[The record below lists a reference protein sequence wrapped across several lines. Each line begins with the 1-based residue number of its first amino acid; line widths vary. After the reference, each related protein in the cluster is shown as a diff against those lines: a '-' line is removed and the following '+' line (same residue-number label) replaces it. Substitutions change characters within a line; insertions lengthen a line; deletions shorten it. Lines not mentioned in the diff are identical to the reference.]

1 LTKLPEF
8 SRTIIV
14 TGGAGF
20 IGSSLC
26 QSLVEKHS
34 DWLIVNVDCLTYAG
48 NLANVESIA
57 RKPNYGF
64 ERVSISDA
72 PSISAV
78 FSKYNPDGIF
88 HLAAETHVDRSIESP
103 GDFVATNVVG
113 THVLLEEARHAS
125 QNRPFRFLHVSTD
138 EVFGSIPLGQ
148 SANEVTAYH
157 PNSPYAASKAASD
170 HLVNSY
176 HTTYGLD
183 TIVTHCSNNYGPCQF
198 PEKLIPLAIRNGIAG
213 IPIPIY
219 GDGLQVRDWLA
230 VEDHCQALE
239 LLLERG
245 TSGQSYNISTM
256 TDTENLT
263 LIKLLCDL
271 LDTKLGD
278 KQRKNLI
285 TFVKDRPGHDRRY
298 ALDSSKITSKLGWRA
313 STDLS
318 SGLART
324 IDWYLAN
331 DSWLQ
336 GCLSG
341 DYRKYYERMYGNR

>member
-1 LTKLPEF
+1 MPEF
-8 SRTIIV
+8 SRTVIV

-26 QSLVEKHS
+26 QSLVENHS

-48 NLANVESIA
+48 NLANVESIKG
-57 RKPNYGF
+57 RPNYRF
-64 ERVSISDA
+64 ERVSITDA
-72 PSISAV
+72 SSISEV
-78 FSKYNPDGIF
+78 FSKYNPNGIF

-103 GDFVATNVVG
+103 SDFVATNVVG
-113 THVLLEEARHAS
+113 THVLLEEARRAS

-138 EVFGSIPLGQ
+138 EVYGSVAPGQ
-148 SANEVTAYH
+148 SANESTAYH

-176 HTTYGLD
+176 HATYGLQ
-183 TIVTHCSNNYGPCQF
+183 TIVTHCSNNYGPRQF
-198 PEKLIPLAIRNGIAG
+198 PEKLIPLAIRNAIAG

-230 VEDHCQALE
+230 VEDHCLALE

-245 TSGQSYNISTM
+245 KPGESYNISTM
-256 TDTENLT
+256 TDTENLN
-263 LIKLLCDL
+263 LVRLVCEL
-271 LDTKLGD
+271 LDSKLGD
-278 KQRKNLI
+278 KNRKSLV

-298 ALDSSKITSKLGWRA
+298 ALDSSKISSELGWRA
-313 STDLS
+313 STDLK

-331 DSWLQ
+331 EAWLQ

-341 DYRKYYERMYGNR
+341 EYRKYYERMYGNR